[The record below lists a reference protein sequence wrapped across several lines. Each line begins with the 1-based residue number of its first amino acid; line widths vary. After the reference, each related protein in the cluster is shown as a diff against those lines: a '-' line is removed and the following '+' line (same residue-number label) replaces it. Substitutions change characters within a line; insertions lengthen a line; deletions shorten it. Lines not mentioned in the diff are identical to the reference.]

1 MLISSNTVWSQEKTK
16 PVDSTHTTSI
26 KDIRTAGQIFAEHKK
41 FLSIIIENEITINSL
56 QETVQLLQ
64 KDKSD
69 AKQLLASTVAL
80 SDICS
85 KEKLAEAEKHKIEL
99 KQVKRSKT
107 SITIIAVVT
116 TLTTIA
122 LLVK

>member
-1 MLISSNTVWSQEKTK
+1 MLISTNTVWSQEKTK

-69 AKQLLASTVAL
+69 AKQLLVCTVM
-80 SDICS
+80 
-85 KEKLAEAEKHKIEL
+85 
-99 KQVKRSKT
+99 
-107 SITIIAVVT
+107 
-116 TLTTIA
+116 TL
-122 LLVK
+122 L